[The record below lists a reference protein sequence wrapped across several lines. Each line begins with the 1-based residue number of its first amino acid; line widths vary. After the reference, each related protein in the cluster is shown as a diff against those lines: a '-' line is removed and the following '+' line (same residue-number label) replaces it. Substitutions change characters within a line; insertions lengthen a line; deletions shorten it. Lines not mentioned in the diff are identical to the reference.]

1 MKYRLAFAAIAA
13 GVSAQE
19 LYITTTGY
27 TARSQCTAA
36 SATPS
41 YRFDAF
47 EYSQNETVRY
57 ATSVPSPTTTSIFG
71 PASAEALEIWGTT
84 LSTTTWG
91 SWLPNQTH
99 ITATDTD
106 DKYGQAAWSSQW
118 QAASLVNYTSVGL
131 YTRTVSPTPV
141 PSSELVLPPRDY
153 FGPTDCY
160 TFPDDFMFGVAAS
173 AAQIEGA
180 IGLEGRA
187 PTLMEKLVRDDSP
200 KDYITNENYYLYKQD
215 IQRLAAMGVKYYSF
229 SIPWSRI
236 LPFTVP
242 GSPINE
248 EGIKHYSDLIDY
260 VLEVGMEPVV
270 TMIHFD
276 TPWYFLKDANMSA
289 AADIGYTNG
298 GYWHPEFVE
307 SFVNYGKILFTH
319 FADRVPVWTTFNE
332 PLLYAFNFTG
342 IHNVVQAHAELYH
355 YYHEE
360 LGGTGKIGF
369 KLNNN
374 FGVPRNPEN
383 QTDIDA
389 ANRFNEM
396 QLGGFG
402 NPLCL
407 GEQYPE
413 SLLNTLPSAEPLT
426 TEQLDYF
433 ANSTDFF
440 GVDPYTAT
448 VVSAPEGGIEAC
460 SKQNMTTNSLYPYCT
475 TQETVNIYGW
485 NIGYRSHS
493 YVYITPTYLRSY
505 LNYLYSTFKKPI
517 IIGEFGFPV
526 YNEASKDL
534 SDQLFDSPR
543 STYYLS
549 YLSET
554 LKAIWEDGVH
564 VLGAFAWSF
573 MDNWEFGDYESQFG
587 IQVVNRTT
595 MERFYKKSFF
605 DMVDFVGARNGL
617 GYSVDES
624 T

>member
-1 MKYRLAFAAIAA
+1 MRARIILALAAA
-13 GVSAQE
+13 VRAQE

-27 TARSQCTAA
+27 AARPECTAA
-36 SATPS
+36 PATPS
-41 YRFDAF
+41 YR
-47 EYSQNETVRY
+47 ST
-57 ATSVPSPTTTSIFG
+57 IFAPG
-71 PASAEALEIWGTT
+71 YKEALEIYGTE

-91 SWLPNQTH
+91 SWLPGETV
-99 ITATDTD
+99 ISATDTE

-118 QAASLVNYTSVGL
+118 QAASLVNYTTVGI
-131 YTRTVSPTPV
+131 YTTTVSPIPI

-160 TFPDDFMFGVAAS
+160 DFPQDFMFGVAGS

-180 IGLEGRA
+180 IALEGRA
-187 PTLMEKLVRDDSP
+187 PTNQEKLVPDDRP
-200 KDYITNENYYLYKQD
+200 KNYVTNENYYLYKQD

-236 LPFTVP
+236 LPFAVP
-242 GSPINE
+242 GSPVNQQAIQ
-248 EGIKHYSDLIDY
+248 HYNDLIDY
-260 VLEVGMEPVV
+260 ILEVGMLPVV

-276 TPWYFLKDANMSA
+276 SPLYFLEGSSVSA
-289 AADIGYTNG
+289 TPDVGASNG

-319 FADRVPVWTTFNE
+319 YADRVPVWVTFNE

-374 FGVPRNPEN
+374 FGLPKNPEN
-383 QTDIDA
+383 QTDIEA

-413 SLLNTLPSAEPLT
+413 TLLNTLPGAQKLT
-426 TEQLDYF
+426 DAQLDYM
-433 ANSTDFF
+433 ANTTDFF
-440 GVDPYTAT
+440 GIDPYTAT
-448 VVSAPEGGIEAC
+448 VVSAPPGGIEAC
-460 SKQNMTTNSLYPYCT
+460 AKQNMSTNSLYPYCV
-475 TQETVNIYGW
+475 TQETTNIYGW
-485 NIGYRSHS
+485 DIGYRSDS

-505 LNYLYSTFKKPI
+505 LYYLWNTFRTPVL
-517 IIGEFGFPV
+517 IGEFGFPV
-526 YNEASKDL
+526 YRESEREL
-534 SDQLFDSPR
+534 QDQVFDSPR
-543 STYYLS
+543 SQYYLS

-564 VLGAFAWSF
+564 VAGAFAWSF
-573 MDNWEFGDYESQFG
+573 ADNWEFGDYAQQFG

-595 MERFYKKSFF
+595 LKRVYKKSFF
-605 DMVDFVGARNGL
+605 DVVDFVGARNGL
-617 GYSVDES
+617 GY
-624 T
+624 